1 MIKNPRIR
9 LLLGIVLGGFAG
21 VSLCVSI
28 LPLVLQMIG
37 AGDQTALAYQLAPY
51 IPHAALVWAVGG
63 WAVARTGI
71 TVAGATILSIVG
83 LVSGTLLAYFG
94 LGSEARLLG
103 GGAFGGAFYGFL
115 GGLILGR
122 ILEVPPPDDAEET

>member
-1 MIKNPRIR
+1 M
-9 LLLGIVLGGFAG
+9 
-21 VSLCVSI
+21 SLCVSI

-51 IPHAALVWAVGG
+51 ILHAALVWAVGG

-71 TVAGATILSIVG
+71 TVAGATIMSFVG

-94 LGSEARLLG
+94 LGGEARLLG
-103 GGAFGGAFYGFL
+103 GGAFGGAFYGFVA
-115 GGLILGR
+115 GLILGR
-122 ILEVPPPDDAEET
+122 ILESPLADETEET